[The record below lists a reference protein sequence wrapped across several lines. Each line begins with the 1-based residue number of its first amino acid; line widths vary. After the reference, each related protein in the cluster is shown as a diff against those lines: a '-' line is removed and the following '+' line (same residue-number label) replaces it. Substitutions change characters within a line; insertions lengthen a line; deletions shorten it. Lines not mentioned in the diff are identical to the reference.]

1 MSALSERATALRV
14 RLPRADGSLADHV
27 LSGRELPARARVR
40 GRVAFAAAHVVADP
54 LDPSDPAEAS
64 GIDWDATLAF
74 RHHLWSLGFGV
85 AEAMDTAQRGMGLA
99 WPQARE
105 LIERSAR
112 EAAAGG
118 GRLAGGAGTDQLDAT
133 RAWSLERVGAAYAEQ
148 VAFVEGCGAQPVMLA
163 SRALAAA
170 ARDPDD
176 YRAVYARVLSGART
190 PVILHWLGEAFDPAL
205 RGYWGSS
212 SLDEATEVVLDVIR
226 AHPDRVDGIKVSLL
240 DAAREVALRR
250 ELPEGVRLYT
260 GDDFS
265 YDVLI
270 RGDAEGHSDAMLGIF
285 DPIAPVAAAAM
296 EALARGDG
304 ERYDELMP
312 ATVPLARRM
321 FAAPT
326 QRYKTG
332 VVFLAWLNGHQSHPR
347 MLGGMESARSL
358 VHLADL
364 VVLADAAG
372 VLADP
377 ELAADRARRYFA
389 LAGVEQGAR

>member
-1 MSALSERATALRV
+1 MSTVSERSTALNV
-14 RLPRADGSLADHV
+14 RLPRPDGRLADHV
-27 LSGRELPARARVR
+27 LSGREVPSGARVR
-40 GRVAFAAAHVVADP
+40 ERVAFAAAHVVADP
-54 LDPSDPAEAS
+54 FAVADPAEATA
-64 GIDWDATLAF
+64 IDWDATLAF

-112 EAAAGG
+112 EAAAVG
-118 GRLAGGAGTDQLDAT
+118 GRLACGAGTDQLDGA
-133 RAWSLERVGAAYAEQ
+133 RAWSLVEVGEAYAEQ
-148 VAFVEGCGAQPVMLA
+148 VAFVEACDAQPVMLA
-163 SRALAAA
+163 SRALAVAA
-170 ARDPDD
+170 HEPDD
-176 YRAVYARVLSGART
+176 YRAVYSRVLSGASG
-190 PVILHWLGEAFDPAL
+190 PVILHWLGDAFDPAL
-205 RGYWGSS
+205 SGYWGSS

-226 AHPDRVDGIKVSLL
+226 AHADRIDGIKVSLL
-240 DAAREVALRR
+240 DEAREVALRR
-250 ELPEGVRLYT
+250 RLPEGVRLYT

-285 DPIAPVAAAAM
+285 DPIAPVAAAAI
-296 EALARGDG
+296 EALAGGDG
-304 ERYDELMP
+304 GRYGELMA
-312 ATVPLARRM
+312 ATIPLARRM

-364 VVLADAAG
+364 VLLADAAG

-377 ELAADRARRYFA
+377 ELTADRARRLFA
-389 LAGVEQGAR
+389 VAGVDQVAS